1 MFLSLVFCC
10 WVTTMHFLPFT
21 FLDSLMFVCLF
32 VFVYFSFLQMW
43 GSPLTPC
50 RVERDGMR
58 FASDAFERRI
68 SRRDEVGAMRLPACL
83 HLLVLAGHVVLS
95 QVMMKWM
102 QCDCL
107 PASTCQ
113 HLLVLAWHVMLSPVY
128 LHDSLPIWAMLC

>member
-21 FLDSLMFVCLF
+21 FLNSLMFVCLCLF
-32 VFVYFSFLQMW
+32 IFSFLQMW

-58 FASDAFERRI
+58 FVSDAFERRI
-68 SRRDEVGAMRLPACL
+68 SRRDEVGAMRLPACP

-113 HLLVLAWHVMLSPVY
+113 HLLVLAWHVMLSAVY
-128 LHDSLPIWAMLC
+128 LYDSLPIWAMFC